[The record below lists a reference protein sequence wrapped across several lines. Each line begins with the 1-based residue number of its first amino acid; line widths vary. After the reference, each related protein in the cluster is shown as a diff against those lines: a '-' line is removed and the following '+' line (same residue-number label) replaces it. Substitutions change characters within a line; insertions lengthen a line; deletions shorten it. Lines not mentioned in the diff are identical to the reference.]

1 MLTLNLTLTLTPTPT
16 PTRTPTPTPTL
27 TLTLTPTQALT
38 LTQVHAL
45 ENAVLREQLLF
56 FARSM
61 PPPGAA
67 TGKLDRHRSAGSMTR
82 SMPLPPV

>member
-1 MLTLNLTLTLTPTPT
+1 M
-16 PTRTPTPTPTL
+16 
-27 TLTLTPTQALT
+27 
-38 LTQVHAL
+38 HAL

-61 PPPGAA
+61 PPPAA
-67 TGKLDRHRSAGSMTR
+67 AGKLDRHRSAGSMTR

>member
-1 MLTLNLTLTLTPTPT
+1 M
-16 PTRTPTPTPTL
+16 
-27 TLTLTPTQALT
+27 
-38 LTQVHAL
+38 HAL

-61 PPPGAA
+61 PPPPA

>member
-1 MLTLNLTLTLTPTPT
+1 MHALENAMLTLTLTLA
-16 PTRTPTPTPTL
+16 PTPTPTL
-27 TLTLTPTQALT
+27 ALALALTLT

-61 PPPGAA
+61 PPAA
-67 TGKLDRHRSAGSMTR
+67 AAGKLERHRSAGGMTR

>member
-1 MLTLNLTLTLTPTPT
+1 MHALENAVLTLTLTLTPTPT
-16 PTRTPTPTPTL
+16 L
-27 TLTLTPTQALT
+27 ALT

-67 TGKLDRHRSAGSMTR
+67 GKLDRHRSAGSMTR